1 MPTSVLGAE
10 GGRVG
15 RRGKERQSHIKE
27 RIFRTNLM
35 LIRALNHSGL
45 TPYPSALFDSVCI
58 LQYEKIYWV
67 NQSIRATGQLDPLGH
82 IVEPQR
88 R

>member
-1 MPTSVLGAE
+1 
-10 GGRVG
+10 
-15 RRGKERQSHIKE
+15 
-27 RIFRTNLM
+27 M